1 MSGISHLLLLGFSI
15 SFILEGW
22 EDAHSKCDDDEDEV
36 NAWIVLYF
44 ALGGLI
50 FDAITLLSYRIYGT
64 VNGDVA
70 ALENEDKF
78 EGSNDIAY
86 EEHSAP
92 NGLRTHGQHDELTCG
107 INTNMC
113 AAILHV
119 LSDLMRSTTTL
130 IEAIVILS
138 VSGICSV
145 EADGIAT
152 LAVCTIIVVGA
163 LGATLTWIR
172 EVYLYCVSP
181 VGVPT
186 DDDLFNDLANNDGF
200 SPPTSPMP
208 HNPILR
214 KGDEGNNFGHEHG
227 GTFA

>member
-36 NAWIVLYF
+36 NGWTCFYR
-44 ALGGLI
+44 LGGLVS
-50 FDAITLLSYRIYGT
+50 TLSHSHIVFMVPSMGM
-64 VNGDVA
+64 A

-78 EGSNDIAY
+78 KSNDIAY

-92 NGLRTHGQHDELTCG
+92 NGLRTHGQDDELTCG

-145 EADGIAT
+145 EADGIST

-181 VGVPT
+181 VSVLK
-186 DDDLFNDLANNDGF
+186 DDSIRANFINNDGL
-200 SPPTSPMP
+200 SS
-208 HNPILR
+208 R
-214 KGDEGNNFGHEHG
+214 
-227 GTFA
+227 A

>member
-36 NAWIVLYF
+36 NGWIVLYF
-44 ALGGLI
+44 ALGGLV

-92 NGLRTHGQHDELTCG
+92 EGLFSPGVVVADNLPRARGQDDELTCG

-119 LSDLMRSTTTL
+119 LSDLMR
-130 IEAIVILS
+130 
-138 VSGICSV
+138 
-145 EADGIAT
+145 DH
-152 LAVCTIIVVGA
+152 
-163 LGATLTWIR
+163 
-172 EVYLYCVSP
+172 Y
-181 VGVPT
+181 
-186 DDDLFNDLANNDGF
+186 
-200 SPPTSPMP
+200 P
-208 HNPILR
+208 H
-214 KGDEGNNFGHEHG
+214 
-227 GTFA
+227 

>member
-36 NAWIVLYF
+36 NGWIVLYF
-44 ALGGLI
+44 ALGGLV

-64 VNGDVA
+64 VNADVA
-70 ALENEDKF
+70 ALENEDNFKK
-78 EGSNDIAY
+78 NDIAY

-145 EADGIAT
+145 EADGIST

>member
-36 NAWIVLYF
+36 DAWIVLYF
-44 ALGGLI
+44 ALGGLV

-64 VNGDVA
+64 VNADA
-70 ALENEDKF
+70 AAFDNEDKF
-78 EGSNDIAY
+78 EESN
-86 EEHSAP
+86 EVHEKHSAP
-92 NGLRTHGQHDELTCG
+92 NGLRTRGQDDELTCG

-181 VGVPT
+181 VGMLK
-186 DDDLFNDLANNDGF
+186 DNDHRANLVNNDGL
-200 SPPTSPMP
+200 SS
-208 HNPILR
+208 R
-214 KGDEGNNFGHEHG
+214 
-227 GTFA
+227 A